1 MHILDL
7 VDEFDTGGKRRR
19 EMSEIRS
26 LGWLP
31 RPRRSMA
38 DRGAHTTL
46 LQDAPS
52 AFVQTCL
59 PVRARL
65 DPWPLEGWAG
75 QTPGSFLISR
85 EETEPCV

>member
-7 VDEFDTGGKRRR
+7 VDEFDAGGKRRR
-19 EMSEIRS
+19 EMPEIQS
-26 LGWLP
+26 SGWLP

-52 AFVQTCL
+52 TFVQTCL
-59 PVRARL
+59 PVHARL
-65 DPWPLEGWAG
+65 DPWPLEEWAE
-75 QTPGSFLISR
+75 QTPGALLISR